1 LCRAIRPFFVST
13 GREHAGEAAVVAAV
27 ELLDRAFPRVHG
39 PKRREARIILSV
51 MLGEGD
57 RLPEARVWLGPREQV
72 ALGEI
77 VADGPALFFFYLFD
91 WSST

>member
-1 LCRAIRPFFVST
+1 
-13 GREHAGEAAVVAAV
+13 
-27 ELLDRAFPRVHG
+27 
-39 PKRREARIILSV
+39 

-57 RLPEARVWLGPREQV
+57 LLPEARVWLGPREQV